1 MAKSKSKLGDT
12 RLERVHGMLIYAMSQ
27 KMSVVLRQ
35 LSKDRT
41 EETAFGRFINNPKVQ
56 PENIIKQYHH
66 VSPMDFRDKH
76 ILIVEDS
83 SSAAFGLH
91 ANRKDLGYI
100 GPNTTKSGFDL
111 HPAIYM
117 DAQDGACYGLGGLKI
132 WKTGFTNTS
141 EEKAAKLKRRKDR
154 WKTPFKEKE
163 RYKWYSTVEQAI
175 ENNASAAKYTV
186 VGDREADIYDLLSMY
201 QANNWD
207 YVIRC
212 SRDRR
217 LSDGEQVLENLY
229 QTIDSWQIQNTYE
242 LELPRTDKRSAHQAE
257 LALKFGSVTIVKPKD
272 KRDAA
277 LAETVTLQ
285 VVEVKE
291 LDATVVGQEKP
302 VHWRILTSHPVQ
314 TPEQAKT
321 IVQWYRWRWVIE
333 QVFRT
338 LKTEGLNIE
347 KSEVE
352 SYEGLVNLATLALLA
367 AVQVLQL
374 VQARDG
380 QTNQEAATVFSN
392 KELECLEALNQKLEG
407 KTEKTKNP
415 YPITSLAFVTWI
427 IARLGG
433 WKGYK
438 KSRPPGPITMLR
450 GIVRFYDILEGYYLL
465 L

>member
-1 MAKSKSKLGDT
+1 MSKSRSKLGDT
-12 RLERVHGMLIYAMSQ
+12 RLERVHGLLIYAMSQ
-27 KMSVVLRQ
+27 KMSIVLRQ
-35 LSKDRT
+35 LAKDRT
-41 EETAFGRFINNPKVQ
+41 EETAFGRFINNPKVK
-56 PENIIKQYHH
+56 PENIIKHYHH
-66 VSPMDFRDKH
+66 VSPMDFGGKH
-76 ILIVEDS
+76 ILVVADS

-100 GPNTTKSGFDL
+100 GPNTTKSGFEL
-111 HPAIYM
+111 HPTIYM

-132 WKTGFTNTS
+132 WKTAFTTTA
-141 EEKAAKLKRRKDR
+141 EEKAAKLERRKDR
-154 WKTPFKEKE
+154 WKTPFKDKE

-175 ENNASAAKYTV
+175 ENNTSAAKYTI
-186 VGDREADIYDLLSMY
+186 VGDREADIYDLLALY

-207 YVIRC
+207 YVIRS

-217 LSDGEQVLENLY
+217 LSEGEQVIENLY
-229 QTIDSWQIQNTYE
+229 KTIDSWQIQNTYE
-242 LELPRTDKRSAHQAE
+242 LDLPRTDKRSAHRAK
-257 LALKFGSVTIVKPKD
+257 LALKFGSVTIAKPKD
-272 KRDAA
+272 KPDAA

-285 VVEVKE
+285 AVEVKE
-291 LDATVVGQEKP
+291 LDTTVVGQEKP

-314 TPEQAKT
+314 TIEQAMN

-338 LKTEGLNIE
+338 LKTDGLNIE

-352 SYEGLVNLATLALLA
+352 SYEALVNLATLALLA

-380 QTNQEAATVFSN
+380 QTKQESSTVFSD
-392 KELECLEALNQKLEG
+392 KELECLELLNQKLEG

-415 YPITSLAFVTWI
+415 HPISSLAFVAWI

-450 GIVRFYDILEGYYLL
+450 GIVRFYDILEGYYLIL
-465 L
+465 

>member
-41 EETAFGRFINNPKVQ
+41 EGTAFGRFINNPKVQ

-141 EEKAAKLKRRKDR
+141 EEKAAKLKRRK
-154 WKTPFKEKE
+154 
-163 RYKWYSTVEQAI
+163 
-175 ENNASAAKYTV
+175 
-186 VGDREADIYDLLSMY
+186 
-201 QANNWD
+201 
-207 YVIRC
+207 
-212 SRDRR
+212 
-217 LSDGEQVLENLY
+217 
-229 QTIDSWQIQNTYE
+229 
-242 LELPRTDKRSAHQAE
+242 
-257 LALKFGSVTIVKPKD
+257 
-272 KRDAA
+272 
-277 LAETVTLQ
+277 
-285 VVEVKE
+285 
-291 LDATVVGQEKP
+291 GQEKP